1 MKRIIKASD
10 ESTAG
15 LEVGEGAVRLSGDR
29 TSFFYSDPSG
39 VYLVGNVSILA
50 EPQNI
55 RIASNYVFPTAYK
68 GQIPSTLASPQAI
81 FIEDS
86 PVEGFTELAD
96 SVTALLGELL

>member
-1 MKRIIKASD
+1 MRRIIKASD

-15 LEVGEGAVRLSGDR
+15 LEVGEASVRLSGDR
-29 TSFFYSDPSG
+29 TSFFYSDASG

-50 EPQNI
+50 EPQNV
-55 RIASNYVFPTAYK
+55 RIGANYIFPTAYK

-81 FIEDS
+81 FVEDS

-96 SVTALLGELL
+96 SVTSLLAELL